1 MIVLYVTSFL
11 RDSLDL
17 KKSLFQTSWDL
28 GVERQFR
35 LEGHNTFFTG
45 MLGRH
50 FGKPYNLEMLKL
62 LFVFWRLHFR
72 IQLISVISGLRD
84 LLWTTGQKA
93 FSYNSSTYTRIH

>member
-1 MIVLYVTSFL
+1 M
-11 RDSLDL
+11 
-17 KKSLFQTSWDL
+17 
-28 GVERQFR
+28 GRQFR
-35 LEGHNTFFTG
+35 LEGHNTFFPG

-50 FGKPYNLEMLKL
+50 FGEPYNLEMLKL

-93 FSYNSSTYTRIH
+93 HFHTILQLIQGFTRI